1 MPFHSEMTCVI
12 NVMEVS
18 NTTCGIFGGSWEC
31 LLLIGLFQF
40 VICARLVLNFL
51 SLKKYLCRKK
61 WCVFKSGN
69 KGWMN
74 KELPCVNL
82 SQIYL

>member
-1 MPFHSEMTCVI
+1 MPSHSEMTCLN
-12 NVMEVS
+12 NVMEVN
-18 NTTCGIFGGSWEC
+18 NTTCGIFCGNWEC

-40 VICARLVLNFL
+40 VICARLVLITL
-51 SLKKYLCRKK
+51 SLKRCPCRKK
-61 WCVFKSGN
+61 RCVFKSGN